1 MNMKISEKKPE
12 FQNQMTCQLL
22 RSASNW
28 SVGLDKRD
36 ENSILKAYYD
46 LIDNSKHYIL
56 IENQFFISKS
66 FTDEEYKMG
75 NRGTSS
81 IVNE

>member
-1 MNMKISEKKPE
+1 MNIRINDKNTNIYSMK
-12 FQNQMTCQLL
+12 CQIL

-28 SVGLDKRD
+28 SVGLDKKD
-36 ENSILKAYYD
+36 EQSILKAYYE

-66 FTDEEYKMG
+66 YKDEETG
-75 NRGTSS
+75 NLVSS
-81 IVNE
+81 PIVNE

>member
-1 MNMKISEKKPE
+1 MK
-12 FQNQMTCQLL
+12 CQLL

-28 SVGLDKRD
+28 SVGLDKKD
-36 ENSILKAYYD
+36 EQSILKAYYD

-66 FTDEEYKMG
+66 FKDEETG
-75 NRGTSS
+75 NLVTSP
-81 IVNE
+81 ILNE